1 MHQFDALIIGITVTT
16 KNTNNPSTI
25 KYIEAI
31 DTILE
36 TPFFLK
42 AKRMDVKY
50 RIVRLLIV
58 LGRKLF

>member
-36 TPFFLK
+36 TPFFSK
-42 AKRMDVKY
+42 SETNGCK
-50 RIVRLLIV
+50 I
-58 LGRKLF
+58 